1 MQRELQTQARVPLST
16 SQLSACL
23 APEEHAGG
31 VGKRPSKR
39 TTGALPG
46 TEMVAGTGILPTSQ
60 PENPKVLH

>member
-1 MQRELQTQARVPLST
+1 M

-31 VGKRPSKR
+31 VGKSPPRGLQ
-39 TTGALPG
+39 GALPG

-60 PENPKVLH
+60 PGKPQGSTLRKGPRGFGLSNKI